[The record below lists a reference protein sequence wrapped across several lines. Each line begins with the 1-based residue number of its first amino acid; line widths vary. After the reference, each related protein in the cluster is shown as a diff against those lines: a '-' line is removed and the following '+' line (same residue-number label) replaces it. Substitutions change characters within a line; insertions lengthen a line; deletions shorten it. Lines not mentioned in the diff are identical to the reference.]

1 MAHSNVRSS
10 EYRAAG
16 GRKWFNVKSK
26 NFISHDGPV
35 PLWLEQIRHDN
46 AATND
51 AAVLTKAEVKRSIAQ
66 GYDESL
72 VTVIKEGK
80 RNEAKTSKKV
90 LTQRKRRDTVAPT
103 KQLNRKE
110 KRALK
115 YGTK

>member
-16 GRKWFNVKSK
+16 GRKWFNVKSPS
-26 NFISHDGPV
+26 FVTHDGPV

-51 AAVLTKAEVKRSIAQ
+51 AAVLTKAEVKRSLAE

-72 VTVIKEGK
+72 ITVIKDGK
-80 RNEAKTSKKV
+80 RTEAKTSKKV
-90 LTQRKRRDTVAPT
+90 LTQRRKRETVAPS
-103 KQLNRKE
+103 KRLNRKE

-115 YGTK
+115 FNK